1 MSEIKKASKS
11 IVKTYY
17 NFVSV
22 PVETME
28 IKKYSSCCN
37 MTMLIAKADSPNN
50 LYNKN
55 DLDYY
60 IPKNNENKL
69 KLNILYYDESL
80 LENMNQSEYCAY
92 LQMNINGTFYGCH
105 NMHLLDLI
113 IEKIKK
119 SDREFILISS
129 GSSAEKVYNKIQ
141 EWTLC

>member
-1 MSEIKKASKS
+1 MIEKECKKTVYFSNP
-11 IVKTYY
+11 T
-17 NFVSV
+17 
-22 PVETME
+22 PVFNKC
-28 IKKYSSCCN
+28 ISSCN
-37 MTMLIAKADSPNN
+37 MTIQIVKADIPNN

-80 LENMNQSEYCAY
+80 LENMNQNEYCAY

-119 SDREFILISS
+119 SDKNLF
-129 GSSAEKVYNKIQ
+129 
-141 EWTLC
+141 